1 MVKCN
6 GLQIRKVVSS
16 NLTLCSN
23 NELSISMHVDII
35 FHFPEET
42 KTITVDL
49 FDNPGVRA
57 WAEHCA
63 TLPPTRRIIYQHI
76 PGDIDTTV
84 PVKLWPEFQRIQQ
97 GLAGTEYE
105 LSLPP
110 VMVPEDITQHHLNVW
125 HRQFTTITK
134 YLQTQIDRQMD
145 PVEQRCHDLFYDLNQ
160 LIHLWENHLNE
171 WPKNQLNKY
180 QGIDVNLSPEKNP
193 QGIADFVNLT
203 EEHRQY
209 HSFDEAD
216 LIIDQ
221 SVHGKTALQSFIDN
235 DDPNHWDTTGHWITH
250 GGCKLVLSRWKQN
263 IYSSNE
269 FAEWME
275 KNNTSMSQLKGDFP
289 LGVIRDR
296 DQVVLNQIAWQFD
309 NLHNTITEF
318 KIHLD

>member
-1 MVKCN
+1 
-6 GLQIRKVVSS
+6 
-16 NLTLCSN
+16 
-23 NELSISMHVDII
+23 MHVDIV

-57 WAEHCA
+57 WAAHCA
-63 TLPPTRRIIYQHI
+63 TLPSTRRIIYQHI

-84 PVKLWPEFQRIQQ
+84 PVELWPEYQRIQQ
-97 GLAGTEYE
+97 GLAGTAYE
-105 LSLPP
+105 LSLP
-110 VMVPEDITQHHLNVW
+110 VVAPENVTQHHLNVW
-125 HRQFTTITK
+125 HRQFTSVTQ
-134 YLQTQIDRQMD
+134 YLQTQIDRRMD

-160 LIHLWENHLNE
+160 LVHLWENRLNE

-193 QGIADFVNLT
+193 QGIADFAMLT

-216 LIIDQ
+216 LILDQ
-221 SVHGKTALQSFIDN
+221 SVHGKTVLQSFIDN

-263 IYSSNE
+263 IYSSDE

-275 KNNTSMSQLKGDFP
+275 KNNTSISQLKGDFP

-296 DQVVLNQIAWQFD
+296 DQVLLNQIAWQFD
-309 NLHNTITEF
+309 LLHNTITEF
-318 KIHLD
+318 VIYLD